1 MTKLEAKRWLLNYLS
16 AATCAATLR
25 RQAYE
30 ALGRD
35 DTKAFYETMLQ
46 ANGCETMSL
55 TALRRVARYFDEP

>member
-16 AATCAATLR
+16 AATLATGLR

-35 DTKAFYETMLQ
+35 DTKVFYETMLR
-46 ANGCETMSL
+46 ANGCETLSL
-55 TALRRVARYFDEP
+55 TALRRVAKYFDEP